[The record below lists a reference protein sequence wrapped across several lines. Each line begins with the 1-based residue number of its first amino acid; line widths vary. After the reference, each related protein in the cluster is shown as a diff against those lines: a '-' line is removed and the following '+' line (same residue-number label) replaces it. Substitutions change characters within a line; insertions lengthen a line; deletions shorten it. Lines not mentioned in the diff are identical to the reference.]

1 MAKIAYGKLE
11 MNLEAFNLCDSLTQA
26 IQSLAMQAM
35 EKGIRFEG
43 RPLHA
48 TCPFPW
54 VLAEAHRLNQIMINL
69 VGNAVKFTPAN
80 GLVRAESTL
89 LAETAETLTV
99 EFKITDTGWFKL

>member
-1 MAKIAYGKLE
+1 MAKTAYGKLE